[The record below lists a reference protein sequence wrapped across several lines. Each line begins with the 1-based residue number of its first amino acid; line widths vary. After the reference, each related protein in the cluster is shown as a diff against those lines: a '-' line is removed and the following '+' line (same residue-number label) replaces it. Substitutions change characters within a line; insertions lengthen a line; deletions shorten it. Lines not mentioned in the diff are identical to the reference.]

1 MKDKGKETRRR
12 LKKVIL
18 VSKIAYQTLL
28 SAYNFTNPIFSI
40 PKFHFS
46 TIERQNIS
54 VIITLKPD
62 FWIKLLANPQVRF

>member
-28 SAYNFTNPIFSI
+28 SAYNFTNPIFQFPNFIFPLSKGK
-40 PKFHFS
+40 KF
-46 TIERQNIS
+46 Q
-54 VIITLKPD
+54 
-62 FWIKLLANPQVRF
+62 